1 MMVCSKSHNNKPI
14 EEFVL
19 VSPAPVDTAA
29 KLSNIYMKLSEKEKE
44 RAKDLIAAGL
54 FNLLTNLKITFLN
67 IKLIIIKQVNNAK
80 QWQQNY

>member
-1 MMVCSKSHNNKPI
+1 MMVCSKAHNNKPI

-44 RAKDLIAAGL
+44 RAKDLIAAGKHVASFSFL
-54 FNLLTNLKITFLN
+54 SLLNSFGEI
-67 IKLIIIKQVNNAK
+67 
-80 QWQQNY
+80 W

>member
-1 MMVCSKSHNNKPI
+1 MLDAYVCVFLQFVYNMMVCSKSHNNKPI

-44 RAKDLIAAGL
+44 RAKDLIAAGK
-54 FNLLTNLKITFLN
+54 FACCF
-67 IKLIIIKQVNNAK
+67 
-80 QWQQNY
+80 